1 MLMRIEKAM
10 GANQPIEEWRIE
22 VVRLPS
28 ERATRGVH
36 EAQGCVAEEF
46 QRMSLMGDVNLL
58 KPGSIKRASP
68 TLYGA
73 GLH

>member
-46 QRMSLMGDVNLL
+46 
-58 KPGSIKRASP
+58 
-68 TLYGA
+68 
-73 GLH
+73 

>member
-22 VVRLPS
+22 VLRLPS

-36 EAQGCVAEEF
+36 EAQGCATEEF
-46 QRMSLMGDVNLL
+46 QRMSLMGGGNHFLT
-58 KPGSIKRASP
+58 GSI
-68 TLYGA
+68 
-73 GLH
+73 